1 MPFDIFSIFLYFFH
15 NDYNFKKTIWRK
27 GDFNCEKNIVKAK
40 EAVRDFDLNNRD
52 LETVEGAVSLTR
64 RLALSKGKYSALA
77 KTALMTV
84 LVSGTFTDNGYR
96 MPSTAAVVSNF
107 KKVSKDMKRHTLS
120 VFVDDPLDA
129 RADDNG
135 YFTMPLF

>member
-1 MPFDIFSIFLYFFH
+1 MVPLFLWFYF
-15 NDYNFKKTIWRK
+15 
-27 GDFNCEKNIVKAK
+27 EK
-40 EAVRDFDLNNRD
+40 
-52 LETVEGAVSLTR
+52 
-64 RLALSKGKYSALA
+64 
-77 KTALMTV
+77 
-84 LVSGTFTDNGYR
+84 SG

>member
-1 MPFDIFSIFLYFFH
+1 MYKLDITYSW
-15 NDYNFKKTIWRK
+15 D
-27 GDFNCEKNIVKAK
+27 DAE
-40 EAVRDFDLNNRD
+40 
-52 LETVEGAVSLTR
+52 EG
-64 RLALSKGKYSALA
+64 
-77 KTALMTV
+77 
-84 LVSGTFTDNGYR
+84 

>member
-1 MPFDIFSIFLYFFH
+1 
-15 NDYNFKKTIWRK
+15 
-27 GDFNCEKNIVKAK
+27 
-40 EAVRDFDLNNRD
+40 
-52 LETVEGAVSLTR
+52 
-64 RLALSKGKYSALA
+64 
-77 KTALMTV
+77 
-84 LVSGTFTDNGYR
+84 